1 LGAAYNGFC
10 EKSDFEGVLGR
21 NLWREKR
28 RFFASKIEKY
38 GGPGL
43 ISKET

>member
-1 LGAAYNGFC
+1 MGAAYNGFG
-10 EKSDFEGVLGR
+10 EKTDLKGALGR

-38 GGPGL
+38 GGPGI